1 MAIYQRSNMWFCRAS
16 RKGTTIARSF
26 EKKIDAE
33 IWEKRVIASIDEGTF
48 KREDW
53 LGDYGK
59 IAKQREEAKSA
70 TFPPVR
76 DMTFG
81 EALKK
86 YAETVS
92 VKKKGVAQE
101 QTKIGKW
108 MRYPLAARPL
118 KDLDSADF
126 AAWRDDRL
134 AENVAPATI
143 RNYLAIVSHLFN
155 IARREWR
162 IKLENPIADVAKP
175 TVNNERT
182 RRLSHE
188 EEAYLLHAINNPGVG
203 AGNRRNKYVAPI
215 VLFALETAMRQEE
228 ILLLEWQNVKLD
240 LKERRGTAWLP
251 TTKNSDAATIPLS
264 SRAVEILESV
274 QGMQIRKIRGSV
286 FPTTASGLKHSWSR
300 AIQRAKKNYGADCQR
315 DGKDP
320 DKDFLDD
327 LRFHDLRH
335 EATSRLFESGKLE
348 LMEVAAI
355 TRHKDLRML
364 KRYSHFRMEQLAKKL
379 G

>member
-1 MAIYQRSNMWFCRAS
+1 MAIYQRGVMWFCRAS

-33 IWEKRVIASIDEGTF
+33 IWEKQVIAAIDEGTF

-53 LGDYGK
+53 LGEYGK

-70 TFPPVR
+70 IILPAR

-92 VKKKGVAQE
+92 VKKKGAAQE

-108 MRYPLAARPL
+108 IRYPLANRPL

-126 AAWRDDRL
+126 SAWRDDRL

-162 IKLENPIADVAKP
+162 IKLDNPILDVAKP
-175 TVNNERT
+175 AVSNERT
-182 RRLSHE
+182 RRLNPE
-188 EEAYLLHAINNPGVG
+188 EESYLMHAIDNPGSG
-203 AGNRRNKYVAPI
+203 AGNRQNKYVGPI
-215 VLFALETAMRQEE
+215 VRFALETAMRQDE
-228 ILLLEWQNVKLD
+228 ILKLEWQNVKLD

-251 TTKNSDAATIPLS
+251 TTKNGDAATIPLS
-264 SRAVEILESV
+264 SRAVEILESL
-274 QGMQIRKIRGSV
+274 QGTHIKRIRGSC
-286 FPTTASGLKHSWSR
+286 FPTTASALKQSWSR
-300 AIQRAKKNYGADCQR
+300 AIERAKRNYKADC
-315 DGKDP
+315 KAVEKEP
-320 DKDFLDD
+320 DKSFLDD
-327 LRFHDLRH
+327 LHFHDLRH
-335 EATSRLFESGKLE
+335 EATSRFFESGNLE
-348 LMEVAAI
+348 LMEIASI

-364 KRYSHFRMEQLAKKL
+364 KRYTHLKAKNLAKKL